1 MRPRVKQIG
10 SSEAR
15 QLVEP
20 AWVRIGVH
28 KDNRPAHPARTEL
41 CDELLDNRGIP
52 GRLGPNPNLS
62 SPYNTPVETI
72 PVSLAAIPLV
82 HSYLGGQK
90 HLFPAGFGV
99 VGLAI
104 SLIVDLL

>member
-62 SPYNTPVETI
+62 SLTI
-72 PVSLAAIPLV
+72 PRSRL
-82 HSYLGGQK
+82 YR
-90 HLFPAGFGV
+90 
-99 VGLAI
+99 
-104 SLIVDLL
+104 